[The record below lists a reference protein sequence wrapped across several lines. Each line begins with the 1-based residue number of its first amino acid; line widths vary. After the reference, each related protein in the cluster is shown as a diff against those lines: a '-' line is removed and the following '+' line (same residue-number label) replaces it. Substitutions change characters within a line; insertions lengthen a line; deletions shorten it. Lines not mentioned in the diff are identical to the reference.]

1 MLSQRFSYAGTEAMA
16 DKYSEPYYR
25 PHPKTR
31 LAFDA
36 RGVFYLCN
44 APVRTVANDPNKR
57 RLYETAVR
65 MCFEGSFPDLPKA
78 ALDTL
83 AAQEVQLATL
93 RSQNSELRGVVA
105 RLLRKEDIRTGSQ
118 PRRPHTLIIGTK
130 VDQLHSTDPTATPHA
145 LWLRAAEHFAEG
157 HPTTGNLGALDVWG
171 IRSAYAAY
179 RDLTLNSDRTGALIA
194 KMKRRERL
202 GRPHDWDR
210 NIWDFSKDAEWLAQN
225 APFPHGLTDDEVF
238 AHTVISEVHKPL
250 AAMDLM
256 YRQAIGDPRFRGL
269 RGERLA
275 DRIDELFG
283 FEATVDKIVTKQD
296 LRDMGIPEAD
306 FIPSAVA

>member
-1 MLSQRFSYAGTEAMA
+1 MA

-44 APVRTVANDPNKR
+44 APGRTVANDPNKR

-83 AAQEVQLATL
+83 VAQEVQLAAV

-118 PRRPHTLIIGTK
+118 PRRPHTLIIGAK
-130 VDQLHSTDPTATPHA
+130 VIQLQGVDPTAKPHA
-145 LWLRAAEHFAEG
+145 VWVRAAEHFTDGYPA
-157 HPTTGNLGALDVWG
+157 TGRLGALDVWG

-179 RDLTLNSDRTGALIA
+179 CDLTLNSDRTGAFIA

-210 NIWDFSKDAEWLAQN
+210 NILDLSKDAAWLAQN
-225 APFPHGLTDDEVF
+225 APFQQGLTNEEVSSNMF
-238 AHTVISEVHKPL
+238 LKEVCRPL
-250 AAMDLM
+250 DAMDLM

-269 RGERLA
+269 RGEMLA

-283 FEATVDKIVTKQD
+283 FEATVDKIVTKQGF
-296 LRDMGIPEAD
+296 RDIGIPEAD